1 MSSGLDDRKD
11 GGKGGAGD
19 VMSLDDGGDEKK
31 LRLVSSEGEKFEVSK
46 KVAVQSELVKTMAEG
61 DKEENEIPLPNVKA
75 SVLRKVVEYMKYHVD
90 NPAREIEKPL
100 KSANMAEVVSQWD
113 AGQSSTR
120 THSAHSGLPP
130 SHALLWSASVS
141 RLFTCVDSLLVLS
154 LRADFVDVDQEV
166 LFELIL
172 AANYMDVKAL
182 LDLCCAKVASMMKGK
197 TAEQIRKTF
206 NIVNDF
212 TPEEEA
218 AIIAENKSHALP
230 STRRALTKPTQSH
243 MRTRL
248 HSTVRSHT
256 PLCVAHVCRWAEE
269 S

>member
-1 MSSGLDDRKD
+1 MSSLDGKD
-11 GGKGGAGD
+11 GKKD
-19 VMSLDDGGDEKK
+19 TKDDSVMGLDDGGEEKRLK
-31 LRLVSSEGEKFEVSK
+31 LVSSEGDKFEVTK

-61 DKEENEIPLPNVKA
+61 DKEENEIPLPNVKS
-75 SVLRKVVEYMKYHVD
+75 SVLKKVVEYMRYHVD

-113 AGQSSTR
+113 
-120 THSAHSGLPP
+120 
-130 SHALLWSASVS
+130 
-141 RLFTCVDSLLVLS
+141 
-154 LRADFVDVDQEV
+154 ADFVDVDQEV

-197 TAEQIRKTF
+197 TAEAIRKTF

-212 TPEEEA
+212 TPEEEE
-218 AIIAENKSHALP
+218 AIIAENK
-230 STRRALTKPTQSH
+230 
-243 MRTRL
+243 
-248 HSTVRSHT
+248 
-256 PLCVAHVCRWAEE
+256 WAEE

>member
-11 GGKGGAGD
+11 GKNSGD
-19 VMSLDDGGDEKK
+19 VMSLDDGGEEKK
-31 LRLVSSEGEKFEVSK
+31 LKLVSQEGEKFEVSK

-113 AGQSSTR
+113 A
-120 THSAHSGLPP
+120 
-130 SHALLWSASVS
+130 
-141 RLFTCVDSLLVLS
+141 
-154 LRADFVDVDQEV
+154 DFVDVDQEV

-218 AIIAENKSHALP
+218 AIIAENK
-230 STRRALTKPTQSH
+230 
-243 MRTRL
+243 
-248 HSTVRSHT
+248 
-256 PLCVAHVCRWAEE
+256 WAEE